1 MGTSNLVAKKDESE
15 RSISVISDN
24 WENDIQALRIYT
36 EKGLECFECERVV
49 EEEIGTHLT
58 LVHLRKSVQDWNKPS
73 RSESGRLI
81 CGICGLKPESMDRY
95 LMHSTYAHGALYEL
109 NKSREDLNLDGG
121 IQQALKNCDEKEQR
135 NRKLGAK
142 VETKGVKRK
151 RSPSTGRERNK
162 VNENPI
168 VPKQEE
174 LRMAQK
180 VKSYKKLTDYEV
192 EVIRR
197 EIPLRRSSM
206 VEKEELRIAVKKL
219 LTKLHLVYTIGANEV
234 PQEYTTIRNSINTNV
249 NKLYS
254 KKHSDQTE
262 NMWNEK

>member
-1 MGTSNLVAKKDESE
+1 M
-15 RSISVISDN
+15 SDN
-24 WENDIQALRIYT
+24 WENDVQALRIYT
-36 EKGLECFECERVV
+36 EKGLECFHCEREV

-58 LVHLRKSVQDWNKPS
+58 LVHMRRLVQDWNKPS
-73 RSESGRLI
+73 RSKSGRLI
-81 CGICGLKPESMDRY
+81 CGTCGMEPESMDRY
-95 LMHSTYAHGALYEL
+95 LMHSTYSHGALYEL
-109 NKSREDLNLDGG
+109 NKSREDLNLDGA
-121 IQQALKNCDEKEQR
+121 IQQMLKIRDEKEQR
-135 NRKLGAK
+135 KLEAK
-142 VETKGVKRK
+142 AETKGVKRK

-162 VNENPI
+162 VNEHPM

-174 LRMAQK
+174 LKMAQK

-234 PQEYTTIRNSINTNV
+234 PQEYTNTRNSINTNV

-254 KKHSDQTE
+254 KKHSDQIE